1 MRVEAVAAEDVRPL
15 RGRVLRPGQ
24 APRELVYPGDDHPDA
39 LHAAIRDA
47 GPGSGGRG
55 DGSGAIVGVAT
66 VAPEGHPRD
75 PRPGDWRLRGMA
87 TAPEA
92 RGRGLGAALLAACLH
107 HARDRGGERVWCNA
121 RATAEGFYL
130 RAGFVVEGSRF
141 ELPEIGPHVV
151 MAVSLRA

>member
-15 RGRVLRPGQ
+15 RGGVLRPGQ
-24 APRELVYPGDDHPDA
+24 APEDLVYPGDDHADA

-47 GPGSGGRG
+47 GPGGE
-55 DGSGAIVGVAT
+55 GSGAIVGIAT

-87 TAPEA
+87 TAPGV

-107 HARDRGGERVWCNA
+107 HARDRGGGRVWCNA
-121 RATAEGFYL
+121 RVTAEGFYV
-130 RAGFVVEGSRF
+130 RAGFVAEGARF
-141 ELPEIGPHVV
+141 ELPGIGPHVV
-151 MAVSLRA
+151 MAVNLRA